1 MRRGMHCTR
10 VVRVSS
16 QEGEL
21 ISSEFYCILCCC
33 GMRVRHNA
41 RLVLVRKTPSRLM
54 WTGHAVYT
62 AQHATGL
69 PDVQSDIPNCR

>member
-21 ISSEFYCILCCC
+21 ISSESYGLLCCC
-33 GMRVRHNA
+33 GVRVWNNA